1 MLRTKAWLEREV
13 SSFLLP
19 QLAAERGVKP
29 IFKSDDDRRREAAE
43 QAGKVCPAC
52 GGTGTYG
59 VGGRGAW
66 TSSPCSKCNGTGQ
79 SR

>member
-1 MLRTKAWLEREV
+1 MLRTKAWSERWLEI
-13 SSFLLP
+13 
-19 QLAAERGVKP
+19 LAYSRYFGGEGVKP